1 MSPKSL
7 IVVALLAVSAHAL
20 SAQAAPQ
27 SPETA
32 SLPLP
37 TDAGLPSSL
46 VPLSA
51 AISAVNAHSADF
63 ASLVGTSTYLSVQA
77 ELGLLSAEVAIGTA
91 TQLTAYISE
100 INATPVV
107 QVSSKGGQAITMA
120 TGTGATTVFAGV
132 TFVAVPNSCVAGAV
146 VSKSL
151 LVGAAAV
158 LGSLAVGAIA
168 VL

>member
-1 MSPKSL
+1 MFSQSL
-7 IVVALLAVSAHAL
+7 SLLVVSVLSLLAH
-20 SAQAAPQ
+20 AAPQ
-27 SPETA
+27 NTETPVI

-37 TDAGLPSSL
+37 TDAGLPSGSG

-51 AISAVNAHSADF
+51 AISAVNAHSAEF
-63 ASLVGTSTYLSVQA
+63 ASLLGTSTFLSVQA
-77 ELGLLSAEVAIGTA
+77 ELGLLSAEEAIGTA
-91 TQLTAYISE
+91 TQLTAYITE

-120 TGTGATTVFAGV
+120 TGTAGATTVFANA
-132 TFVAVPNSCVAGAV
+132 TFVAVPNSGTVGAV

-158 LGSLAVGAIA
+158 VGSMAGAI
-168 VL
+168 VIL